1 MGLFKPNVEKMK
13 AKGDVEGLIKAL
25 KDNNKGVRKAAV
37 EALGEMKWKP
47 KNDTETAWYLAAKG
61 EWGELITL
69 GKPAVGPFVQAL
81 TDDNKDVRT
90 AAAYALAV
98 MKWKP
103 KNDTETAWYLKATAE
118 LLEKIS

>member
-1 MGLFKPNVEKMK
+1 MGLFKPNVKEMK
-13 AKGDVEGLIKAL
+13 AKGDIKGLIKAL

-47 KNDTETAWYLAAKG
+47 KNDTEKAWYLAAKG

-69 GKPAVGPFVQAL
+69 GEPAVEPFVQAL
-81 TDDNKDVRT
+81 TDDNKGVRT
-90 AAAYALAV
+90 AAAYALGV

-103 KNDTETAWYLKATAE
+103 KNDTEKAWYLKAAAE
-118 LLEKIS
+118 FLGKI